1 MNRIDIRLLLTDAE
15 RALAVGP
22 HPDRAR
28 QDAEFL
34 LRFALRCDKAWL
46 LTRLRNTVSDEV
58 QDYFNAM
65 VRRRIAG
72 EPIQY
77 VTGEATFFNMQFR
90 VTPDVLIPRPETELL
105 VERVTQLIPVFLPQ
119 SDRFFEFRKVTPHTW
134 RDAATAIDAKDTA
147 SERNTPHH
155 TPRILDVGTGSGCI
169 AICITHDWDEAE
181 ITAIDLS
188 PSALEVARFNAESLG
203 IADQIRFLQG
213 DLLTPVAGEQFE
225 IIVSNPPYVAESDR
239 DQLSVEVR
247 DHEPALAL
255 FAGEDGL
262 DVYRRLIPAAF
273 DALVPGG
280 FLLLEIGYGQS
291 PAIAEL
297 LTCSGF
303 EQIEFTPDL
312 QGIPRV
318 ACARRP

>member
-1 MNRIDIRLLLTDAE
+1 MSRIEIRLLLTDAE

-34 LRFALRCDKAWL
+34 LRFAFRCDKAWL

-77 VTGEATFFNMQFR
+77 VTGEANFFNMQFR
-90 VTPDVLIPRPETELL
+90 VTPEVLIPRPETELL
-105 VERVTQLIPVFLPQ
+105 VERVCQFVPLFP
-119 SDRFFEFRKVTPHTW
+119 K
-134 RDAATAIDAKDTA
+134 
-147 SERNTPHH
+147 
-155 TPRILDVGTGSGCI
+155 PRIADVGTGSGAI
-169 AICITHDWDEAE
+169 AISIAHDWSHAAA

-188 PSALEVARFNAESLG
+188 AAALTIAKENAARIGFAKH
-203 IADQIRFLQG
+203 IRFLEG
-213 DLLTPVAGEQFE
+213 DLFAPVAGERFE
-225 IIVSNPPYVAESDR
+225 IIVSNPPYVADADR
-239 DQLSVEVR
+239 AQLTVEVR
-247 DHEPALAL
+247 DYEPALAL

-262 DVYRRLIPAAF
+262 DIYRRLIPDAF
-273 DALVPGG
+273 ESLTPGG
-280 FLLLEIGYGQS
+280 YLAIEIGYGQS
-291 PAIAEL
+291 PAITDL
-297 LTCSGF
+297 LTRSGF
-303 EQIEFTPDL
+303 AQIEFVPDL

-318 ACARRP
+318 ACAQRPTEPA